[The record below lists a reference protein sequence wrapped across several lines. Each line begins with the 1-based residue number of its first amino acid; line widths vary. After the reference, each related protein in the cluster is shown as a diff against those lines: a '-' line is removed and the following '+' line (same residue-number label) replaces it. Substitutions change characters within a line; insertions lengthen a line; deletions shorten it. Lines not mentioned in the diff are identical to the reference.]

1 MIGIY
6 GGSFDPPHIGHLGV
20 ILHFWK
26 TFPECSRL
34 LLVPN
39 YISPFKKTK
48 GSSEENI
55 IAMLEILIQEKSI
68 SNTVVEDVE
77 IKKKQTSYTIE
88 TIEFIQKKYP
98 NEELYFIIGV
108 DNLKKFPLW
117 KEYKRIL
124 ELTKLLIFD
133 RNLGSKSDLPQELKE
148 FSNRIIFIDNAQ
160 IEASSSVI
168 RDLPHHKRNAY
179 LTNQV
184 LHYIEKEELYGYR
197 KTN

>member
-20 ILHFWK
+20 ILHFWNI
-26 TFPECSRL
+26 FPECKKL

-48 GSSEENI
+48 GASEENI

-68 SNTVVEDVE
+68 LNTIVEDVE
-77 IKKKQTSYTIE
+77 ILKKETSYTID
-88 TIEFIQKKYP
+88 TIEFIKSKFP
-98 NEELYFIIGV
+98 NEELYFIIGI
-108 DNLKKFPLW
+108 DNLRKFPLW
-117 KEYKRIL
+117 KEYKKIL

-148 FSNRIIFIDNAQ
+148 FSNRIIFIDNTQ

-168 RDLPHHKRNAY
+168 RDLPHQKRSAY
-179 LTNQV
+179 LTKQI
-184 LHYIEKEELYGYR
+184 LYYIEKEELYGFR

>member
-20 ILHFWK
+20 IEHFWK
-26 TFPECSRL
+26 VFPECKKL

-39 YISPFKKTK
+39 YISPFKAEKNA
-48 GSSEENI
+48 SEQSI
-55 IAMLEILIQEKSI
+55 IAMLEILIQENSI
-68 SNTVVEDVE
+68 ANTIVEDVE
-77 IKKKQTSYTIE
+77 ILKKETSYTID
-88 TIEFIQKKYP
+88 TIEFIHKKYP
-98 NEELYFIIGV
+98 NEELYFIIGM

-124 ELTKLLIFD
+124 ELTRLLIFD
-133 RNLGSKSDLPQELKE
+133 RDLGSKSDLPPELRD
-148 FSNRIIFIDNAQ
+148 FSNRIEFIDNTQ
-160 IEASSSVI
+160 IQASSSVI
-168 RDLPHHKRNAY
+168 RDLPHQKRSAY

-184 LHYIEKEELYGYR
+184 LQYIEKEELYGFR

>member
-26 TFPECSRL
+26 TFPECNML

-48 GSSEENI
+48 GASEENI

-68 SNTVVEDVE
+68 SKTVVEDVE
-77 IKKKQTSYTIE
+77 IKKKQTSYTID

-98 NEELYFIIGV
+98 NEELHFIIGV

-148 FSNRIIFIDNAQ
+148 FSNRIIFINNAQ

-168 RDLPHHKRNAY
+168 RYLPHHKRNAY